1 MRIKFCAV
9 HQNFVEILGIVQ
21 NTNLSSLRLSVFSS
35 SYTKSFYMELIKL
48 EIKGFK
54 SFGEKITIN
63 FNEGVTAIVGPNGCG
78 KSNVVDAIRW
88 VLGEQ
93 STKMLRSE
101 KMENIIFNGTKT
113 RKAANLAE
121 VSLTFDNNK
130 NVLPTEFTTVTVTR
144 KLYRNGDS
152 EYRLNDVKC
161 RLKDITDL
169 FLDTGIG
176 SDTYSIIEL
185 KMIDEIIANKD
196 NSRRNL
202 FEEAS
207 GISKYKVRKKQT
219 LNKLKDTEADL
230 SRVDDLLFEIT
241 KNLKSLESQ
250 AKKADKYFKI
260 KEEYKEASVG
270 LAYYRIDNFSR
281 DLQSLGEKEKDLQG
295 KLTLTMEQIDSKEQ
309 LLRKD
314 REEILAKEKNLAAQ
328 QKATNEYNNKIRAY
342 ESEKKIKNERLH
354 HLQEREAR
362 MATDL
367 NLDKQQLSHV
377 EHTIKRLNE
386 ELYAEQAKLDV
397 FQSDIEKNK
406 QEVDELRVQQ
416 QSAKSKLDSFISE
429 NNTIQ
434 NNIYKVEKDIAVLRI
449 QQEALEQES
458 LRNVTDTSS
467 KVEELTQFNAVVKD
481 LQAKLA
487 VQEDAYTQAME
498 AEDALNNR
506 IQEVESILQ
515 QTQQEL
521 RQEQRIAD
529 AKQNEYNLTKS
540 LVDNLEGFPE
550 SIKFLRKNAGWS
562 KPYPLFSD
570 ILFCQEEYRVAIEN
584 YLEQVMNHYVVD
596 SEQDAI
602 QAINL
607 LSDSSRGRA
616 NFFVLERIEKS
627 QSIDSTI
634 ISEDLIPALHVI
646 TVDEKYKNLCI
657 ELLKNVYL
665 IKTNDPKAIENVPM
679 HEGAVILHHEGK
691 FSKYKLGLSGGS
703 VGLFE
708 GKRIGRA
715 KNLEILS
722 KEIKRLNQRIAELQE
737 LENQKTG
744 ELAALKAQSQK
755 QLIDELRIQLNRIQN
770 EWTSVKTKQEQ
781 YEAFISSSQNRKQDI
796 EQKLS
801 VIVQDLSQLEPEL
814 KILKAES
821 DARQKQLT
829 DLQSAYQELDDILTD
844 KSAAYNQENIR
855 LHQQQNKVAG
865 LQKDLEYR
873 ESQIT
878 ALETRINNHSAE
890 VEHIKAAILEA
901 MKFTDSSDEDLK
913 DLYAQKVTLEEAL
926 REMEEEFYTSRKA
939 INDLEEEITS
949 LRKSKDQLDFL
960 ITEIKDQKTTLQ
972 IDLNS
977 LKERLAVEFN
987 IDLKELLEGEMPE
1000 ISQSVEELGALCT
1013 RLKKQL
1019 DDFGTINPMAKEAYD
1034 EINERHNFIAKE
1046 KNDLLEAKATLMA
1059 TIQEIDDSANEK
1071 FMQAFTAVREN
1082 FIKVFR
1088 SLFNQEDSCDLVL
1101 SDPKNPL
1108 DSDIDI
1114 VAQPKGK
1121 KPLSINQ
1128 LSGGEKTLTSTAL
1141 LFALY
1146 LLKPAPF
1153 CIFDEVDAPLDDTNI
1168 DKFNKIIREFSNQSQ
1183 FIVVSHNKRT
1193 IASTDIVYGVTMVEQ
1208 GISRVVPV
1216 DLREVA

>member
-1 MRIKFCAV
+1 
-9 HQNFVEILGIVQ
+9 
-21 NTNLSSLRLSVFSS
+21 
-35 SYTKSFYMELIKL
+35 MELIKL

-54 SFGEKITIN
+54 SFGDKITIN

-101 KMENIIFNGTKT
+101 KMENIIFNGTKS

-121 VSLTFDNNK
+121 VSLTFNNNK
-130 NVLPTEFTTVTVTR
+130 NVLPTEFTTVTITR
-144 KLYRNGDS
+144 KLYRNGES

-230 SRVDDLLFEIT
+230 SRVDDLLYEIT
-241 KNLKSLESQ
+241 KNLKSLENQ

-260 KEEYKEASVG
+260 KEEYKEASLG
-270 LAYYRIDNFSR
+270 LAYYRIDST
-281 DLQSLGEKEKDLQG
+281 DLQSLGEKEKELQE
-295 KLTLTMEQIDSKEQ
+295 KMTDTLQRIDKQEQQ
-309 LLRKD
+309 LRGD
-314 REEILAKEKNLAAQ
+314 REEILTKEKSLAAQ
-328 QKATNEYNNKIRAY
+328 QKTTNEYTNKIRTY

-354 HLQEREAR
+354 HLQERESR
-362 MATDL
+362 LTTEL

-377 EHTIKRLNE
+377 DHTLKRLHE
-386 ELYAEQAKLDV
+386 ELYEEQAKLDV

-406 QEVDELRVQQ
+406 TEVEELRGQQ
-416 QSAKSKLDSFISE
+416 RTAKNKLDNFVQE
-429 NNTIQ
+429 NNAIQ
-434 NNIYKVEKDIAVLRI
+434 NQIYKAEKDIAVLHI
-449 QQEALEQES
+449 QQEALEQET
-458 LRNVTDTSS
+458 LRNITDTSA
-467 KVEELTQFNAVVKD
+467 KVEELTQFTAVVKD
-481 LQAKLA
+481 LQTKLST
-487 VQEDAYTQAME
+487 QEEVYNQALQTETELNTQ
-498 AEDALNNR
+498 
-506 IQEVESILQ
+506 IQHTESLLQ
-515 QTQQEL
+515 ETQQQL
-521 RQEQRIAD
+521 RQEQRLVD

-550 SIKFLRKNAGWS
+550 SIKFLRKNAGW
-562 KPYPLFSD
+562 KKAYPLFSD

-584 YLEQVMNHYVVD
+584 YLENIMNHYVLD
-596 SEQDAI
+596 TQQDAI

-616 NFFVLERIEKS
+616 NFFVLEHVAKPT
-627 QSIDSTI
+627 DDAATL
-634 ISEDLIPALHVI
+634 ISEDFIPAMQVI
-646 TVDEKYKNLCI
+646 KVDDKYKDLCL

-665 IKTNDPKAIENVPM
+665 LNTNDPKAIEAALPDGNAVVLN
-679 HEGAVILHHEGK
+679 HEGR
-691 FSKYKLGLSGGS
+691 FSKHKLGLSGGS

-715 KNLEILS
+715 KNLENLA
-722 KEIKRLNQRIAELQE
+722 KEIKDLNQKIANLQTF
-737 LENQKTG
+737 ENEKIGQ
-744 ELAALKAQSQK
+744 LAALKAQSQK
-755 QLIDELRIQLNRIQN
+755 ELIDELRIQLNRIQN

-801 VIVQDLSQLEPEL
+801 GINQELTKVEPAL
-814 KILKAES
+814 KILKVES
-821 DARQKQLT
+821 EERLKQLA
-829 DLQSAYQELDDILTD
+829 DLQVAYQELDDILTD
-844 KSAAYNQENIR
+844 KSAGYNQENIR
-855 LHQQQNKVAG
+855 LHQQQNKVSG
-865 LQKDLEYR
+865 IQKDLEYR
-873 ESQIT
+873 ESQKES
-878 ALETRINNHSAE
+878 LEERVNKNVADI
-890 VEHIKAAILEA
+890 EHIKNGIKEA
-901 MKFTDSSDEDLK
+901 LTFTDSNDDDLK
-913 DLYAQKVTLEEAL
+913 ELYEQKLLLEEAL
-926 REMEEEFYTSRKA
+926 REMEENFYASRKA
-939 INDLEEEITS
+939 INDLEEEVTT
-949 LRKSKDQLDFL
+949 LRKSKDQYDFL
-960 ITEIKDQKTTLQ
+960 ITEIKDKKTSLQ

-987 IDLKELLEGEMPE
+987 IDIKELLEGEMPE
-1000 ISQSVEELGALCT
+1000 IEHSQEELGSLCT
-1013 RLKKQL
+1013 RLKRQL
-1019 DDFGTINPMAKEAYD
+1019 DEFGSINPMAKEAYD
-1034 EINERHNFIAKE
+1034 EITERHDFIFKE
-1046 KNDLLEAKATLMA
+1046 KNDLLDAKATLMA

-1071 FMQAFTAVREN
+1071 FMNAFTAVREN
-1082 FIKVFR
+1082 FINVFR

-1101 SDPKNPL
+1101 SDPQNPL
-1108 DSDIDI
+1108 ESDIDI
-1114 VAQPKGK
+1114 IAQPKGK
-1121 KPLSINQ
+1121 RPLSINQ

-1141 LFALY
+1141 LFSLY

-1168 DKFNKIIREFSNQSQ
+1168 DKFNNIIREFSNQSQ

-1193 IASTDIVYGVTMVEQ
+1193 IASTDVVYGVTMVEQ

-1216 DLREVA
+1216 DLRDVA